1 MNKEELS
8 GTEVLTKIL
17 TEMNAKSGF
26 PISVLTDKD
35 GLPIAWASTSGDNP
49 ERQSAVVAY
58 VQRTALQ
65 VSKQLE
71 MTEVEEVSYA
81 CANGQHFIC
90 RPFQIDD
97 NGFILAVTFNARD
110 KSYRRATNVAIT
122 EIKNMWKQYW
132 KSSLWA

>member
-49 ERQSAVVAY
+49 ERQSAVVA
-58 VQRTALQ
+58 
-65 VSKQLE
+65 
-71 MTEVEEVSYA
+71 
-81 CANGQHFIC
+81 
-90 RPFQIDD
+90 
-97 NGFILAVTFNARD
+97 
-110 KSYRRATNVAIT
+110 
-122 EIKNMWKQYW
+122 
-132 KSSLWA
+132 